1 MEIATTMVRT
11 TTITDSATTGI
22 NAMTE
27 VQNGIRPALY
37 LRGGLAGFIDV
48 SDSLAIMAR
57 VGAHLST
64 LGDHTDA
71 NWLLGVRM
79 TLP

>member
-1 MEIATTMVRT
+1 ML
-11 TTITDSATTGI
+11 
-22 NAMTE
+22 
-27 VQNGIRPALY
+27 PAFY
-37 LRGGLAGFIDV
+37 ARGGLAGFVDV

-64 LGDHTDA
+64 RSAGTPDA

-79 TLP
+79 KLP